1 MSPADDTHPALLLQP
16 LRMSATQMTA
26 ALRAGQIS
34 SRELVDAHI
43 ARIET
48 VNPRT
53 NAVVQQRF
61 AAARAEA
68 DAADERLRGTAD
80 KSSLP
85 PLLGVPCTLKEN
97 FAFKG
102 FPQVSGLVA
111 RRGRLAERDAPT
123 VARLRAAG
131 AIVLGF
137 TNTPELCMWME
148 TNNKVYGRTGNAYN
162 PACTTGGS
170 SGGEGSVIGSGGSP
184 FGLGADV
191 GGSIRFPSF
200 FNGVF
205 GHKPTP
211 GIVPNSDQAPE
222 PAGQMNYNC
231 VTGPLARRAE
241 DLWPLLNI
249 LAGPDG
255 RDPVCKAG
263 TLKGDP
269 ASVRL
274 KDIRV
279 LSLEHNGRQRVAAD
293 LRAAQRGAAEWLGT
307 QCAELKTPNWP
318 TIAKSFEIWSAM
330 MQAAEPQPF
339 AVQLGEGKRIR
350 VGLELLKSCFGRSVH
365 TFPAL
370 VLAGIESFPMD
381 RARYVKMGEALRAQI
396 IEDLGPNGV
405 LLMPPYSRAAPRH
418 NWPLTTPFDFAYCGI
433 FNVLGFPATTVPLGL
448 NKRGLP
454 LGTQV
459 VSVPGNDA
467 VTIAVAQ
474 ALEKQFGG
482 WVPPAN

>member
-1 MSPADDTHPALLLQP
+1 MAYDTDRITTLQP
-16 LRMSATQMTA
+16 LRMSATQMSA

-48 VNPRT
+48 VNPLT
-53 NAVVQQRF
+53 NAIVQQRF
-61 AAARAEA
+61 DAARAEA
-68 DAADERLRGTAD
+68 DAADQRLRSTVD
-80 KSSLP
+80 KASLP

-111 RRGRLAERDAPT
+111 RRGRLADHDAPT

-137 TNTPELCMWME
+137 SNTPELCMWLE
-148 TNNKVYGRTGNAYN
+148 TSNHVYGRTGNAYN

-191 GGSIRFPSF
+191 GGSIRFPAF

-211 GIVPNSDQAPE
+211 GIVPNTDQVPE
-222 PAGQMNYNC
+222 PAGMMNYNC

-255 RDPVCKAG
+255 VDPVCKAG
-263 TLKGDP
+263 TLRGDP
-269 ASVRL
+269 AAVQL
-274 KDIRV
+274 KDLRV
-279 LSLEHNGRQRVAAD
+279 LSLDENGRRRVAAD
-293 LRAAQRGAAEWLGT
+293 LRAAQRSAAEWLGT
-307 QCAELKTPNWP
+307 QCRELKTPDWP
-318 TIAKSFEIWSAM
+318 DIAKSFEIWSSM
-330 MQAAEPQPF
+330 MQAVEPEPF
-339 AVQLGEGKRIR
+339 AVQLGEGKRIS
-350 VGLELLKSCFGRSVH
+350 VALELLKCCFGRSVH

-370 VLAGIESFPMD
+370 VLAGIESFPMNH
-381 RARYVKMGEALRAQI
+381 ARFVKMGEALRAQI

-405 LLMPPYSRAAPRH
+405 LLMPPYTRAAPRH
-418 NWPLTTPFDFAYCGI
+418 NLPLTTPFDFAYCGI
-433 FNVLGFPATTVPLGL
+433 FNVLGLPVTQVPLGL
-448 NKRGLP
+448 NKHGLP
-454 LGTQV
+454 LGVQV
-459 VSVPGNDA
+459 VSIPGNDA

-482 WVPPAN
+482 WALPPGLV